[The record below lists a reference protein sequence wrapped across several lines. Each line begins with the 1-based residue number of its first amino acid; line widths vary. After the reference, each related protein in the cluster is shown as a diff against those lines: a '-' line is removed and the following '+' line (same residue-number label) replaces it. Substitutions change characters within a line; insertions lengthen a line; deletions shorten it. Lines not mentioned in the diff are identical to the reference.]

1 MQEATL
7 LVGMLVGFLVVS
19 IIGLYVSDA
28 LISATNLSDGDPLY
42 DSQTTIL
49 STFEQCIELIRIVL
63 IVGIIAVAFR
73 YLQSAGLI
81 PGFGGQRQGG
91 Y

>member
-7 LVGMLVGFLVVS
+7 LVGMLIGFLVVS
-19 IIGLYVSDA
+19 VIGLYVGDA
-28 LISATNLSDGDPLY
+28 LISATNLSADDPLY
-42 DSQTTIL
+42 ESQVTIL
-49 STFEQCIELIRIVL
+49 STFNQCIELVRIVL

-81 PGFGGQRQGG
+81 PGFGGSQGG